1 MQARPV
7 LCRGSV
13 TCDGAL
19 FPAMYS
25 FIHHLAGKNLRGRR
39 VAVVENG
46 SWTPLAG
53 KRMCDMLEA
62 MRDMTVVSPVVTI
75 RSRMH
80 DSDIPALASLA
91 DALTEE

>member
-1 MQARPV
+1 M
-7 LCRGSV
+7 
-13 TCDGAL
+13 
-19 FPAMYS
+19 
-25 FIHHLAGKNLRGRR
+25 
-39 VAVVENG
+39 
-46 SWTPLAG
+46 AG